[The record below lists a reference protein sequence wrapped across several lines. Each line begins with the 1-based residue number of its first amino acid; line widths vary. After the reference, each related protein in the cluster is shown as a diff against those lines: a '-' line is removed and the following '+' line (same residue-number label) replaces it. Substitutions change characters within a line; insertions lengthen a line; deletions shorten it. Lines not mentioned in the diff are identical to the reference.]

1 MVNSFLDNNP
11 MNTKRIIIKLKNQLI
26 QDDIDLSSFDVRDL
40 RQWLVASYINQLCD
54 SKIFID
60 KVTSVPVSNKLY
72 STLFKIFHQSSGD
85 GLNSPE
91 NPVGAK
97 KYEIE
102 FGIVCLDE
110 LNTSSLSAV
119 ENRLSLVFFSNNNQL
134 DPIFESLNEIDYNI
148 IKLESSRVLI
158 LY

>member
-1 MVNSFLDNNP
+1 

-60 KVTSVPVSNKLY
+60 QVTAVPVSHQLY
-72 STLFKIFHQSSGD
+72 STLFKIFHQSSAD
-85 GLNSPE
+85 GLNGPDDTES
-91 NPVGAK
+91 AK
-97 KYEIE
+97 NYEIE
-102 FGIVCLDE
+102 FGIVRLDK
-110 LNTSSLSAV
+110 LNPSSFSAV
-119 ENRLSLVFFSNNNQL
+119 ENRLSLVFFFNNNQL
-134 DPIFESLNEIDYNI
+134 NPIFESLNEIEYNI
-148 IKLESSRVLI
+148 IKLGRSKVLI

>member
-1 MVNSFLDNNP
+1 
-11 MNTKRIIIKLKNQLI
+11 MNTKRIIIKLKNQII

-60 KVTSVPVSNKLY
+60 QVTAVPVSDKLY

-134 DPIFESLNEIDYNI
+134 NSIFE
-148 IKLESSRVLI
+148 
-158 LY
+158 

>member
-1 MVNSFLDNNP
+1 

-60 KVTSVPVSNKLY
+60 QVTAVPVSDKLY

-85 GLNSPE
+85 GLNNPE

-134 DPIFESLNEIDYNI
+134 NPIFESLNEIDYNI
-148 IKLESSRVLI
+148 ITLERSKVLI

>member
-1 MVNSFLDNNP
+1 
-11 MNTKRIIIKLKNQLI
+11 MNTKRIIIKLKNQII

-60 KVTSVPVSNKLY
+60 QVTAVPVSDKLY

-134 DPIFESLNEIDYNI
+134 NPIFESLNEIDYNI
-148 IKLESSRVLI
+148 ITLERSKVLI
-158 LY
+158 MY

>member
-1 MVNSFLDNNP
+1 MVNSFLDNNS

-60 KVTSVPVSNKLY
+60 KVTSVSVSNKLY
-72 STLFKIFHQSSGD
+72 STLFKIFHQSSTD

-91 NPVGAK
+91 NPVSAK
-97 KYEIE
+97 RYEIE
-102 FGIVCLDE
+102 FGIVRLDR
-110 LNTSSLSAV
+110 LNKSSLSAV

>member
-1 MVNSFLDNNP
+1 
-11 MNTKRIIIKLKNQLI
+11 MNTRRIIIKLKNQLI
-26 QDDIDLSSFDVRDL
+26 QDDIDLSSLDVRDL

-60 KVTSVPVSNKLY
+60 QVTAVPISDKLY

-102 FGIVCLDE
+102 FGIVCLDK
-110 LNTSSLSAV
+110 LNPSSFSAL

-134 DPIFESLNEIDYNI
+134 NPIFESLNEIEYNI
-148 IKLESSRVLI
+148 IKLGRSKVLI

>member
-1 MVNSFLDNNP
+1 
-11 MNTKRIIIKLKNQLI
+11 MNTKRIIIKLKNQII

-60 KVTSVPVSNKLY
+60 QVTAVPVSDKLY

-134 DPIFESLNEIDYNI
+134 NPIFESLNEIDYNI
-148 IKLESSRVLI
+148 ITLERSKVLI

>member
-1 MVNSFLDNNP
+1 
-11 MNTKRIIIKLKNQLI
+11 MNTKRIIIKLKNQII

-60 KVTSVPVSNKLY
+60 QVTAVPVSDKLY

-134 DPIFESLNEIDYNI
+134 NSIFESLNEIDYNI
-148 IKLESSRVLI
+148 ITLERSKVLI
-158 LY
+158 MY

>member
-1 MVNSFLDNNP
+1 

-26 QDDIDLSSFDVRDL
+26 QDDIDLSSFHVHDL

-60 KVTSVPVSNKLY
+60 QVTSVPVSNKLY
-72 STLFKIFHQSSGD
+72 STLFKIFHQSSAD
-85 GLNSPE
+85 GMNSPE
-91 NPVGAK
+91 NPVSAK

-102 FGIVCLDE
+102 FGIVRLDR
-110 LNTSSLSAV
+110 LNKSSLSAV
-119 ENRLSLVFFSNNNQL
+119 ENRLSIVFFSSINQL
-134 DPIFESLNEIDYNI
+134 NPIFEALNEIDYNI
-148 IKLESSRVLI
+148 VKLESSRVLI

>member
-1 MVNSFLDNNP
+1 M
-11 MNTKRIIIKLKNQLI
+11 
-26 QDDIDLSSFDVRDL
+26 
-40 RQWLVASYINQLCD
+40 
-54 SKIFID
+54 
-60 KVTSVPVSNKLY
+60 TSVPVSNKLY
-72 STLFKIFHQSSGD
+72 STLFKIFHQSSTD

-134 DPIFESLNEIDYNI
+134 NPIFESLNEIDYNI